1 MTEESGGQPK
11 ADRTSP
17 KVRKVLS
24 YRVLVK
30 HLCRALLELADSG
43 NISLDTR
50 AFLKEGSRG
59 A

>member
-30 HLCRALLELADSG
+30 HLCRAVLELASTG
-43 NISLDTR
+43 TVSLDTL